1 MLQSVNV
8 GDIIVKQVGWSMI
21 IYEFYKI
28 LRTTKTQMILMPMM
42 KNVYYDE
49 KHDDFHPIVKPVD
62 MGLPDSELVRCSK
75 KAFDYCEYD
84 PNYEYVEDHLD

>member
-8 GDIIVKQVGWSMI
+8 GDIVVKQVGWSMV

-42 KNVYYDE
+42 KDVYYDE
-49 KHDDFHPIVKPVD
+49 NHDNFHPIVKPVD
-62 MGLPDSELVRCSK
+62 ISLTNSELVRCSK
-75 KAFDYCEYD
+75 KAFDYYEYD
-84 PNYEYVEDHLD
+84 PNHKYVEDHLD

>member
-8 GDIIVKQVGWSMI
+8 GDIVVKQVGWSMI

-42 KNVYYDE
+42 KDVCYDE
-49 KHDDFHPIVKPVD
+49 NHDNFHPIVKPVD
-62 MGLPDSELVRCSK
+62 ISLPNSELVRCSK

-84 PNYEYVEDHLD
+84 PNHKYVEDHLD